1 MEKVLFIQKRS
12 EERKYGR
19 LLFRI
24 GTKEN
29 GKPDYKYFSDPKK
42 SVVTKELSDFKNYLD
57 EKNQKRGSSIQL
69 QRSII
74 E

>member
-1 MEKVLFIQKRS
+1 MEVLLCQSMEKVLFIQKRS

-42 SVVTKELSDFKNYLD
+42 SVVT
-57 EKNQKRGSSIQL
+57 
-69 QRSII
+69 
-74 E
+74 